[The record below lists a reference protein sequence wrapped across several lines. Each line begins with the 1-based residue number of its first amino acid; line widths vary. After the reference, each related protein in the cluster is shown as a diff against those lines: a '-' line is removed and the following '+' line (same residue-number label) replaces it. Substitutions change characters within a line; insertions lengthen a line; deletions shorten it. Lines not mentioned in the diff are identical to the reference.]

1 MEKASESTTGDD
13 ESVPVLVDKKRYHDL
28 DALRACAM
36 LLGIVIH
43 GLQSFMAMPFPVP
56 QDINQSPEI
65 YGYAFNI
72 IHGFRMPLF
81 FLISGFF
88 TAMLWRNR
96 GLRNLLKHRAKR
108 ILLPL
113 VVAVPILWLS
123 VSFLV
128 IPVGKWKAESRKA
141 SAQGQEASI
150 EKTIW
155 GAARRG
161 DLEAIKKHL
170 AEEGADVNATG
181 GKSWQSTP
189 LRAAAIY
196 GHAKAV
202 QLLIEEGADVN
213 ATASPDRATAL
224 STAVFSDIQ
233 KRRNC

>member
-28 DALRACAM
+28 DALRAGAM
-36 LLGIVIH
+36 LLGVVIH

-88 TAMLWRNR
+88 TAMLWRNL

-113 VVAVPILWLS
+113 VVMTPLLWLIIIFF
-123 VSFLV
+123 VF
-128 IPVGKWKAESRKA
+128 PVGKWKAETRKA
-141 SAQGQEASI
+141 STQNQKASALAQNKNI
-150 EKTIW
+150 ESTIW
-155 GAARRG
+155 SAAQNG
-161 DLEAIKKHL
+161 DTEAIKRHT
-170 AEEGADVNATG
+170 ENGADLT
-181 GKSWQSTP
+181 W
-189 LRAAAIY
+189 
-196 GHAKAV
+196 
-202 QLLIEEGADVN
+202 E
-213 ATASPDRATAL
+213 
-224 STAVFSDIQ
+224 
-233 KRRNC
+233 